1 MQQEN
6 EESTR
11 RSMEM
16 QHIHQLRIECT
27 SRVLEE
33 PTNVQEAV
41 TANVRHIDMGLLS
54 RCFPSTEAV
63 RFVYD
68 WMGSLNDL
76 PEHFRLCKVPGVE
89 ISPSQPI
96 ESTHKCT
103 LFMEETDTPV
113 FLSPGSKV
121 PPKGFGGV
129 TNQPLRESFTEN
141 SREEKDEKS
150 SNEKEGLSSYKALFQ
165 KQNLARILLQPQ
177 FYEVY
182 EVR

>member
-1 MQQEN
+1 MHAYDENHRLISSLIGSSRGRAHLVVEQDNAFQLSQAADLVKMQQEN

-41 TANVRHIDMGLLS
+41 TANVRRIDMGLLS

-68 WMGSLNDL
+68 WMG
-76 PEHFRLCKVPGVE
+76 
-89 ISPSQPI
+89 
-96 ESTHKCT
+96 
-103 LFMEETDTPV
+103 
-113 FLSPGSKV
+113 
-121 PPKGFGGV
+121 
-129 TNQPLRESFTEN
+129 
-141 SREEKDEKS
+141 
-150 SNEKEGLSSYKALFQ
+150 
-165 KQNLARILLQPQ
+165 
-177 FYEVY
+177 
-182 EVR
+182 